1 MKKIII
7 GIIILL
13 SFYCTNG
20 IIRLLKEKDPL
31 MIEIKKTDSKYQIPF
46 QNATIEGN
54 NIIPGI
60 IGKAIDYDKTYQKMK
75 EYGTYNESLT
85 ILKEIKPVISIEENY
100 DKYIIEGN
108 PKKKMIAILF
118 LIKEE
123 DQLEPLLQ
131 TLKKEQIKGTIF
143 LDGTQLEKNRSLVK
157 TYPEQ
162 EYELLSYQNNY
173 QPNFLK
179 TARSYLETTTGK
191 KLKYCLNRPDNKKF
205 LDWCV
210 KEKLHSINPSLTI
223 YNNSLYDLKKNLR
236 NGLIITMNHKLLK
249 KIPILIEYSRKKGYQ
264 LVTLETLLRE

>member
-1 MKKIII
+1 
-7 GIIILL
+7 
-13 SFYCTNG
+13 
-20 IIRLLKEKDPL
+20 
-31 MIEIKKTDSKYQIPF
+31 
-46 QNATIEGN
+46 
-54 NIIPGI
+54 
-60 IGKAIDYDKTYQKMK
+60 
-75 EYGTYNESLT
+75 
-85 ILKEIKPVISIEENY
+85 
-100 DKYIIEGN
+100 
-108 PKKKMIAILF
+108 MIAILF